1 MRKECNK
8 DSIILQVDAASA
20 LCNSNSPLFN
30 SVNCMGLAKA
40 AVMTGIIHHLIIDC
54 GLSTELFYSN
64 LAILFDSILLEF
76 PIESDPMVQLLI
88 RKKNELIPW
97 NWDTEHLPICQKY
110 FLIGQKIKISKSRFL
125 VELTKRE

>member
-1 MRKECNK
+1 MSKECDK

-20 LCNSNSPLFN
+20 LCNSNSSLFN
-30 SVNCMGLAKA
+30 SVNCMGMAKA

-54 GLSTELFYSN
+54 GLSTKLFYSN

-97 NWDTEHLPICQKY
+97 NWETEHLPVCQKY
-110 FLIGQKIKISKSRFL
+110 FLVGQKVKVSKSRFL
-125 VELTKRE
+125 VELSKR